1 MAKDENN
8 TAREKELIQK
18 LNAMEERASELD
30 RKRSE
35 NISIIT

>member
-1 MAKDENN
+1 MAKDENDI
-8 TAREKELIQK
+8 ARENEIRKK
-18 LNAMEERASELD
+18 LNEMEERASELD

>member
-1 MAKDENN
+1 MAKDEKDIE
-8 TAREKELIQK
+8 RENELRKK
-18 LNAMEERASELD
+18 LNQMEERASELD

>member
-8 TAREKELIQK
+8 VEKENELRKK
-18 LNAMEERASELD
+18 LNDMEERAEELD

-35 NISIIT
+35 NISIIA